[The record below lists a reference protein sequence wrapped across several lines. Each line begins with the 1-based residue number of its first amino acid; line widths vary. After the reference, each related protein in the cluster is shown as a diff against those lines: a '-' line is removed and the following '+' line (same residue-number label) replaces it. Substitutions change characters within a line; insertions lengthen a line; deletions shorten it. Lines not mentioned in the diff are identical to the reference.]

1 MVLSPYGHFLN
12 IDLSIN
18 MKKYKKFISTHR
30 FGICVFLIV
39 LFSIFLRF
47 YNYENRWGLAYDQA
61 HDAVIARY
69 AVENHKIPLVGPFS
83 SAGPFQTGGEWY
95 WFIMAA
101 TIFYPNAI
109 ITPWVVLTFLH
120 ILFVLLIIFVG
131 KKLVNKKFGLIVGFL
146 ATVSTAQIAQATNL
160 TNQSPLAIIALS
172 AIWMMIGYVKTK
184 KLKYLFL
191 LALFVSLA
199 PTIHLQG
206 AALIILVPITIIFTR
221 PPLVKGIIVLLLG
234 IFIPL
239 IPLIL
244 FDIQNNFVNSN
255 SMLRYYLYDQ
265 YKISLD
271 VLGRRWLTFIGVF
284 LPNSWSHIIGGN
296 LILGYIVMILSGF
309 AIVYNFLK
317 SQLSKEWNILIISFL
332 GMLVLVRY
340 TRTPLFD
347 SFIVFLHPFI
357 LLFAALAIFS
367 IYKKNV
373 VIGLSFMFLIAIS
386 SLFKDIREIKLATNH
401 TAPWSREQE
410 KALIKNFPNRKFAI
424 YDFKNK
430 TSGATLPLVLFLY
443 VDKKIDDTGIKLG
456 VVISTS
462 GAQFKYPIVFGD
474 KEGYKILNL
483 NNSSNTKLVKQ
494 GWVFVNPSQVYSST
508 EEWYPRRL

>member
-1 MVLSPYGHFLN
+1 MKKIRLLLGSHWFVICL
-12 IDLSIN
+12 LSILT
-18 MKKYKKFISTHR
+18 IAT
-30 FGICVFLIV
+30 I
-39 LFSIFLRF
+39 LRF

-61 HDAVIARY
+61 HDSIVARY
-69 AVENHKIPLVGPFS
+69 ALENHKTPLVGPFS

-101 TIFYPNAI
+101 TFFYPNAI
-109 ITPWVVLTFLH
+109 ITPWVVLTLLH
-120 ILFVLLIIFVG
+120 SLLVLLIIFIG
-131 KKLVNKKFGLIVGFL
+131 KELVNKKFGLIVGIL

-160 TNQSPLAIIALS
+160 TNQSPIAIIALS

-206 AALIILVPITIIFTR
+206 AALIILVPIAIIFIR

-244 FDIQNNFVNSN
+244 FDIQNNFVNSH
-255 SMLRYYLYDQ
+255 SMLQYYLYDQ

-271 VLGRRWLTFIGVF
+271 VLGRRWLTFIGIF

-296 LILGYIVMILSGF
+296 LILGYIVMILSGL

-317 SQLSKEWNILIISFL
+317 SQLSKEWYILVISFL
-332 GMLVLVRY
+332 GMLVLLRY

-347 SFIVFLHPFI
+347 SFIVFMHPFI
-357 LLFAALAIFS
+357 LLFTALAIFS

-373 VIGLSFMFLIAIS
+373 VIGLSFMFLIALG
-386 SLFKDIREIKLATNH
+386 SLLKDIREIKLATNH

-410 KALIKNFPNRKFAI
+410 KVLIKNFPNHKFAI

-430 TSGATLPLVLFLY
+430 TGGATLPLVLFLY
-443 VDKKIDDTGIKLG
+443 TNKKIDDRGIKLG
-456 VVISTS
+456 VVIATN
-462 GAQFKYPIVFGD
+462 GAQFKYPIIFED

-483 NNSSNTKLVKQ
+483 NNSSNTELVKQ
-494 GWVFVNPSQVYSST
+494 GWVFVNPSQVYKST
-508 EEWYPRRL
+508 EEWYHK